1 MFGERIEAKPNLLV
15 VDVEVDIEE
24 VPEAKQ
30 GTELQGLEQAT
41 RFGFLAG
48 GFGHRSRLN
57 LETVRSRI
65 GITRQR
71 RIPRPKF
78 DRRRRRRRRRERP
91 GSASREIHIERI
103 IVEVR
108 RRRSANGIESRVEA
122 QARRLP
128 SLL

>member
-1 MFGERIEAKPNLLV
+1 MFGKRIEAKPNLLV

-41 RFGFLAG
+41 RFGFLPG

-57 LETVRSRI
+57 LETVRFRI
-65 GITRQR
+65 GITRRR

-78 DRRRRRRRRRERP
+78 NRRRRRRRRERP
-91 GSASREIHIERI
+91 GPASREIHIERI
-103 IVEVR
+103 VAEVRR

-128 SLL
+128 PWL